1 MVGKRI
7 GQTNPPCRN
16 FKAGLGKR
24 LMLPHV
30 AYGLGARSV
39 RRMTLEGPDPAMALG
54 ALMGPVGEEES
65 KGVFAGGGVRTT

>member
-7 GQTNPPCRN
+7 GQTNPTRRKL
-16 FKAGLGKR
+16 KAGLWKR
-24 LMLPHV
+24 LVLPLV
-30 AYGLGARSV
+30 GYGFGARSV

-65 KGVFAGGGVRTT
+65 RGMFD